1 MEVRKG
7 VVLLPGELR
16 DRLDS
21 FAATLQW
28 TLSTA
33 CQVEL
38 CIGGVNVNSHM
49 VTGLS
54 LLLSL
59 CRAPHIQKLSQPALK
74 EQVSNSEA

>member
-7 VVLLPGELR
+7 VILLPGELR

-21 FAATLQW
+21 FAATLQR

-38 CIGGVNVNSHM
+38 CIGGVNVSSHM
-49 VTGLS
+49 ATGLS
-54 LLLSL
+54 LRLSL
-59 CRAPHIQKLSQPALK
+59 CPASQIQKLSQPAQK